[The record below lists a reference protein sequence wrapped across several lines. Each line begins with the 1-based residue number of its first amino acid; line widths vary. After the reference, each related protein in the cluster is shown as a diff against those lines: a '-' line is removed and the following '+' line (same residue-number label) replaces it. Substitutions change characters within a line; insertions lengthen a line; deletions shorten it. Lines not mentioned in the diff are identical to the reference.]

1 MVSTGQKIS
10 CPLVGIFLKN
20 WIQKKFNFNNAFH
33 KHEERSRIRA
43 QSEWRYF
50 LKIEFPLIPTG
61 KKESF

>member
-10 CPLVGIFLKN
+10 FPLAGTFLKN
-20 WIQKKFNFNNAFH
+20 WIPPNFNNAFH

-50 LKIEFPLIPTG
+50 LNIEFPLIPTG